1 MRSSPCRGGRKIYFY
16 SMSCKPPQPHCLD
29 VNIELIAE
37 INTKPNQ
44 NEQFVYLPI
53 NLFIY
58 KGIKK
63 RIGK

>member
-1 MRSSPCRGGRKIYFY
+1 
-16 SMSCKPPQPHCLD
+16 MSCKPPQPHCLD